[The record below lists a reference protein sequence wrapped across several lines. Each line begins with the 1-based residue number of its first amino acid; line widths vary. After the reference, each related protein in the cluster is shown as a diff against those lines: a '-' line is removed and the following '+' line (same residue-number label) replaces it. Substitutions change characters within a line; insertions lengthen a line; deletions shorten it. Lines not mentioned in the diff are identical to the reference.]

1 MINWREIDFENGFAI
16 ELQKKPEDKVSGED
30 HRSGY
35 DKKSVRWLSLLCRP
49 KSSSD
54 FLQ

>member
-1 MINWREIDFENGFAI
+1 MIQRREIDFENRFAI
-16 ELQKKPEDKVSGED
+16 ELQEKLEEKVSDED